1 MLCVPG
7 DNDVIGGDA
16 AVPLLNVTGEPRLAT
31 PSLNCTVPVGV
42 PTPRATDATVAVNVV
57 DCPNTKGLAEEVSAV
72 VLRARFTT
80 CGFVFSDPVLPV
92 KFALPPYTALII

>member
-42 PTPRATDATVAVNVV
+42 PTPRATAATVALNVV
-57 DCPNTKGLAEEVSAV
+57 DCPNTKGFAEEVSAIL
-72 VLRARFTT
+72 LRARFTT
-80 CGFVFSDPVLPV
+80 SGSVFSDPGLPV
-92 KFALPPYTALII
+92 QYPFRPYP